1 MAHARLSPSSGERWM
16 TCPGSV
22 KLTEGIEDKG
32 SSYAAE
38 GTAAHEMA
46 ERILKGESGQSLVGQ
61 KAENGVEFTQD
72 MLTYVLDYTDMIQAL
87 AAGDQGVAHVAR

>member
-1 MAHARLSPSSGERWM
+1 MAHARLSPSSAERWM

-22 KLTEGIEDKG
+22 KLAEGIEDTG

-46 ERILKGESGQSLVGQ
+46 ERILKGAHGESLIGL
-61 KAENGVEFTQD
+61 KAENGVEFTED
-72 MLTYVLDYTDMIQAL
+72 MLTHVLNYTDMIQAL
-87 AAGDQGVAHVAR
+87 AAESQGAAHVVR